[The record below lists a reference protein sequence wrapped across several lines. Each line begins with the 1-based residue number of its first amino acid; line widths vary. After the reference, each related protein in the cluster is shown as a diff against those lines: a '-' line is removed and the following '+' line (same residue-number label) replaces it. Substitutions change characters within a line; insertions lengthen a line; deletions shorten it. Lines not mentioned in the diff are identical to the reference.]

1 MKNYLKRNKPRYH
14 YIITLDQPYWPRKL
28 ADELMNETHVA
39 PKLVSVTDVQ
49 NSSHIYGTT
58 YRVRDEDWQP
68 SVRRWR
74 R

>member
-1 MKNYLKRNKPRYH
+1 MKNYLKRNKPHYH

-28 ADELMNETHVA
+28 ADELMNGTCFA
-39 PKLVSVTDVQ
+39 PNIVSVTDVQ

-58 YRVRDEDWQP
+58 YRVRDADWQP
-68 SVRRWR
+68 SVRTGR